1 MSRGSRGLGR
11 RTVAAEGRSPQT
23 PEGDSFTGGWRKADS
38 EDTWGH
44 VLVHGRGTVGETAL
58 HLLFLINSPQ
68 HRRLTK
74 LLVPLLSTQVLTIW
88 LYSLWP
94 LAVHT
99 IWLSYYR
106 LTYFACAAPLDAQRT
121 PDVDGT
127 DVNVLDASYIGQPYH
142 GEVSSEW

>member
-1 MSRGSRGLGR
+1 MASQACGG
-11 RTVAAEGRSPQT
+11 AQT

-74 LLVPLLSTQVLTIW
+74 LLVPLLSTQVLTMAV
-88 LYSLWP
+88 LTMAVGL
-94 LAVHT
+94 VHT
-99 IWLSYYR
+99 IWLFYYR
-106 LTYFACAAPLDAQRT
+106 LTCFACAAPLDAQRT

-127 DVNVLDASYIGQPYH
+127 EVNVLDASYIGQPYH